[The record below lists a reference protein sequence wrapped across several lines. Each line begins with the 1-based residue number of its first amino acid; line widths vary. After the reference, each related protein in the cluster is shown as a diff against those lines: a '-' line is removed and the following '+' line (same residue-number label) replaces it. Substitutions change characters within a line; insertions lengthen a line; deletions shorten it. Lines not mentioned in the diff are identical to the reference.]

1 MISLTNPIN
10 IVSDEVF
17 PNIITKYIIK
27 GNTLNRALNKTEK
40 MKSELSG
47 VLVDFGSLRTLF
59 PAVQ

>member
-40 MKSELSG
+40 MKAEWRVG
-47 VLVDFGSLRTLF
+47 
-59 PAVQ
+59 